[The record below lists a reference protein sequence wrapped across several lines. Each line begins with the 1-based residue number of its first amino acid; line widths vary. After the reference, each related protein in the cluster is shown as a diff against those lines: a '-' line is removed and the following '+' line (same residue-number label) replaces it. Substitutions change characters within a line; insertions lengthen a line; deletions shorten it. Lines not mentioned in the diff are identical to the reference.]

1 MPDEL
6 VVRRAGLAP
15 VKGMRHLALDGVDV
29 DEQGAVGDRTYC
41 LVDVDAARVLRTV
54 QHPAFIGV
62 VARVDGHV
70 LDLTLPTGD
79 ATRATAVRTGRTITC
94 DYWGRDVDLDLVEGP
109 HAELVSDW
117 LGRRVRVA
125 AAPRGGVVFGD
136 PLTVVG
142 TASLRELARRT
153 GRDELTGQPGR
164 FRATLV
170 VETDEPHV
178 EDSWAGR
185 EVVLGDAVVRFGG
198 PVPRCAVIDHHPET
212 GVKDVR
218 LLAALARDRP
228 TNRAGEPMFGV
239 YATCV
244 VPGRVTVSR

>member
-1 MPDEL
+1 
-6 VVRRAGLAP
+6 
-15 VKGMRHLALDGVDV
+15 MRHLALDAIDL
-29 DEQGAVGDRTYC
+29 DEQGAVGDRSYC
-41 LVDVDAARVLRTV
+41 LVDVDEARVLKTV
-54 QHPAFIGV
+54 QHPSLIGV
-62 VARVDGHV
+62 VARVEGDR
-70 LDLTLPTGD
+70 LRLTLPTGEEV
-79 ATRATAVRTGRTITC
+79 AAVARRSGRTITC
-94 DYWGRDVDLDLVEGP
+94 DYWGRSVDLAIAEGP

-117 LGRRVRVA
+117 LGRRVRLA
-125 AAPRGGVVFGD
+125 IAPRGGVVFGD

-153 GRDELTGQPGR
+153 ERDEVATQPAR

-178 EDSWAGR
+178 EDSWAGQ
-185 EVVLGDAVVRFGG
+185 EVEIGESVVRIGG
-198 PVPRCAVIDHHPET
+198 PVPRCAIIDHHPET

-218 LLAALARDRP
+218 LLKSLVRERP

-239 YATCV
+239 YARCV

>member
-6 VVRRAGLAP
+6 VVCRAGFTP
-15 VKGMRHLALDGVDV
+15 VKGMRHLARDGVDLDV
-29 DEQGAVGDRTYC
+29 QGAVGDRSYC
-41 LVDVDAARVLRTV
+41 LVDVDEARVLRTV
-54 QHPAFIGV
+54 QHPSLIGV
-62 VARVDGHV
+62 VARVEGDV
-70 LDLTLPTGD
+70 LDLTLPSGD
-79 ATRATAVRTGRTITC
+79 ATTATAVRTGRTIRC
-94 DYWGRDVDLDLVEGP
+94 DYWGRPVDLDLTDGP
-109 HAELVSDW
+109 HSELVSAW

-153 GRDELTGQPGR
+153 GHDELTDQSGR

-170 VETDEPHV
+170 VETDVPYV
-178 EDSWAGR
+178 EDSWSGR

-198 PVPRCAVIDHHPET
+198 PVPRCAVVDHHPET

-218 LLAALARDRP
+218 LLAGLARERP
-228 TNRAGEPMFGV
+228 TNRVGEPMFGV
-239 YATCV
+239 YAACV
-244 VPGRVTVSR
+244 VPGRVTVNR

>member
-6 VVRRAGLAP
+6 VVRRAGFAP
-15 VKGMRHLALDGVDV
+15 VKGMRHLALDAIDL
-29 DEQGAVGDRTYC
+29 DEQGAVGDRSYC
-41 LVDVDAARVLRTV
+41 LVDVDEARVLKTV
-54 QHPAFIGV
+54 QHPSLIGV
-62 VARVDGHV
+62 VAQVGGDR
-70 LDLTLPTGD
+70 LRLTLPTGEE
-79 ATRATAVRTGRTITC
+79 ASGAPARSGRTITC
-94 DYWGRDVDLDLVEGP
+94 DYWGRSVDLDLTEGP

-117 LGRRVRVA
+117 LGRRVSVA
-125 AAPRGGVVFGD
+125 VAPRGGVVFGD

-153 GRDELTGQPGR
+153 GLDEVADQPAR

-178 EDSWAGR
+178 EDSWAGQ
-185 EVVLGDAVVRFGG
+185 EVAIGDAVVRIGG
-198 PVPRCAVIDHHPET
+198 PVPRCAVVDHHPET

-218 LLAALARDRP
+218 LLRALVRERP

-239 YATCV
+239 YARCV
-244 VPGRVTVSR
+244 VSGRVTVSR